1 MCVLL
6 KTTILVLLI
15 STSHFSQ
22 DPMPV
27 LKATWQHTTQQALK
41 SENGPTGPARE
52 VTADNKYFQR
62 KAREGQPNLT
72 VDPNETTV
80 DARREAMDKAVQESR
95 TRKADD
101 VRGYSYVANVRN
113 DTGKTAEV
121 IFWEFRFTE
130 IARPTN
136 IVRRQFLC
144 GVKIKNGEKKDLSVF
159 SILGPTD
166 AITMESL
173 AKSSEKLF
181 NEEVYVNR
189 IELADGSILQ
199 RPDWKYD
206 QAAVKRATSTPWNGE
221 ICRAL

>member
-1 MCVLL
+1 MSVLL
-6 KTTILVLLI
+6 RTTILVLLL
-15 STSHFSQ
+15 SVSHFSQ
-22 DPMPV
+22 DPMPI
-27 LKATWQHTTQQALK
+27 LKASWQHTTQRALK
-41 SENGPTGPARE
+41 TESGPTGPARE
-52 VTADNKYFQR
+52 VTPDNKYFQR

-80 DARREAMDKAVQESR
+80 DARREAMEKAVQESR

-101 VRGYSYVANVRN
+101 VRGYSYIANVRN
-113 DTGKTAEV
+113 DSGKTVEV

-136 IVRRQFLC
+136 VVRRQFLC
-144 GVKIKNGEKKDLSVF
+144 GVKMKNGEKKDLTVF

-166 AITMESL
+166 AIAMDSL
-173 AKSSEKLF
+173 AKTSEKLF

-189 IELADGSILQ
+189 IELADGAILQ
-199 RPDWKYD
+199 RTDWKYD
-206 QAAVKRATSTPWNGE
+206 PAAVKRATSTPWGNE